1 MFVGDGINDA
11 PALASANVG
20 IAMGAF
26 GTDVALDTAD
36 IALMNDDISK
46 IPFLISLGR
55 RMNMIIKFN
64 IAFGLIFNAGAV
76 LASGGGFLSPIM
88 GAVVHNI
95 GSVIVVLCSAS
106 IAFTRET
113 IATVQPQR
121 HQDTKIII

>member
-106 IAFTRET
+106 IALTREKQLSEVQCT
-113 IATVQPQR
+113 IPT
-121 HQDTKIII
+121 

>member
-1 MFVGDGINDA
+1 M
-11 PALASANVG
+11 
-20 IAMGAF
+20 
-26 GTDVALDTAD
+26 ALDTAD

-64 IAFGLIFNAGAV
+64 IAFGLIFNAAAV

-106 IAFTRET
+106 IAFTREKQLSEVPYT
-113 IATVQPQR
+113 IPT
-121 HQDTKIII
+121 